1 MPLTT
6 PTSIASITQSHR
18 RITLDGGSSK
28 GSTSE
33 WDCRIRHCHSND
45 LSLLLQVSSIRPSA
59 SQFAFSARLR
69 RDTTAAPELILVVTP
84 SHPPA
89 DKPISMH
96 KPTLPTQGLPVS
108 IEEPRSPMCFRTV
121 SFPHAEG
128 CNRAETPGYAENGRE
143 SSRSALRLPSTG
155 SEDMGGDGP
164 SQLLEYRPVVLQY
177 RRKQVR

>member
-59 SQFAFSARLR
+59 SRFAISARLR
-69 RDTTAAPELILVVTP
+69 RDTTAASELDPGRHTLSP
-84 SHPPA
+84 SHPLR
-89 DKPISMH
+89 ISPLVCISPH
-96 KPTLPTQGLPVS
+96 CLRKAYRLVS
-108 IEEPRSPMCFRTV
+108 RSPGRPCAFGLFHFLMLRDATGQKRQATQKTGGKAPDLRFDFPPRDQRTW
-121 SFPHAEG
+121 
-128 CNRAETPGYAENGRE
+128 
-143 SSRSALRLPSTG
+143 
-155 SEDMGGDGP
+155 GGMD
-164 SQLLEYRPVVLQY
+164 
-177 RRKQVR
+177 RRNY